1 MKLFSKR
8 TIHFQAWSNLLSL
21 PMEWNKSEAHDCKIV
36 FVQMDLENN
45 LLIAPGEVYGRL
57 KT

>member
-1 MKLFSKR
+1 
-8 TIHFQAWSNLLSL
+8 
-21 PMEWNKSEAHDCKIV
+21 MEWNKSEAHDCKIV

-57 KT
+57 KTWNNHYV